1 MPPVPPVSVE
11 PAAPT
16 GSAGT
21 GEFTGEWDESVW
33 KGAMPWVSEP
43 EIDEKEAPTTAAEPL
58 WCAEARYA
66 WLTAAASG
74 WSGEPDEDEATE
86 WAAAGLT
93 VK

>member
-1 MPPVPPVSVE
+1 MPPEPLPPVD
-11 PAAPT
+11 PRRAR

-21 GEFTGEWDESVW
+21 GRFTGEWYESVW

-43 EIDEKEAPTTAAEPL
+43 ESDEKDAATTAADPL
-58 WCAEARYA
+58 CCADARYA

-74 WSGEPDEDEATE
+74 WSGELDEASE